1 MLKHDITQDTKTFED
16 LKPALLSSLKN
27 DDFEVII
34 ADKAN
39 ELSVTKKML
48 YDILQMVLQYQSDQ

>member
-1 MLKHDITQDTKTFED
+1 MLKHDITQDKKTFED

-39 ELSVTKKML
+39 ELSVTNNDNALKQFKPSKL
-48 YDILQMVLQYQSDQ
+48 V